1 MANVWKTLRGKKD
14 PEEKRDGMTVEEFY
28 SIYNRDNVIRT
39 HGRYGKSEDIGNSF
53 VGYINGLYKA
63 NGPIFAVCEAR
74 RAVFSEMRFTYQ
86 KLDGGRPI
94 ELVGNKNELDV
105 LETPWPNGTTG
116 ELLSRAIQ
124 DIDLAGNHYVVR
136 EGSGKDARLRRLR
149 PDWVSI
155 ILSKDPSVALDSDV
169 VGYIYKPGGKEV
181 KENWE
186 IFPVGGE
193 NGAIAHWVYLPDPE
207 SQYRGMSWMTAIL
220 NEASLDKQ
228 ATRHKLKFFENA
240 ATPNLAI
247 SFKETVSAEQFD
259 KFMEKVDNE
268 KGGVEHAYENLYI
281 GGGADVQ
288 VIGAT
293 IEQMD
298 FKRLQGLSETRIAS
312 AGGVPATVVGLSEA
326 MGTSAFN
333 DGAFR
338 AAKDSFSDR
347 TLQPLWR
354 SLCAAYAPLVPQFRN
369 HRLWYDMRDI
379 AFLRHDQ
386 KELAEIR
393 GIDASTMAKLIMNGY
408 TPDSIIDAIVN
419 EDWTVLKHTG
429 LYSVQLQPPLSKEE
443 AQAAADKKAG
453 KTDAGSSDDDSG
465 DGADGSDPST
475 DKPAKDSKDSPKGV
489 KKK

>member
-39 HGRYGKSEDIGNSF
+39 HGRFGKSEDIGNDF
-53 VGYINGLYKA
+53 VGYTQGIYKA
-63 NGPIFAVCEAR
+63 NGPVFAVCEAR
-74 RAVFSEMRFTYQ
+74 RAIFSEMRFTYQ
-86 KLDGGRPI
+86 KMDGGRPI
-94 ELVGNKNELDV
+94 ELVGNKGELNV

-136 EGSGKDARLRRLR
+136 EGSGKNSRLRRLR

-186 IFPVGGE
+186 IFPVDGE

-207 SQYRGMSWMTAIL
+207 SQYRGMSWMTSIL
-220 NEASLDKQ
+220 NEISLDKQ

-240 ATPNLAI
+240 ATPTLAI

-259 KFMEKVDNE
+259 KFMDKLDQS

-281 GGGADVQ
+281 GGGADVKA
-288 VIGAT
+288 IGST

-298 FKRLQGLSETRIAS
+298 FKRLQGLSETRIAQ
-312 AGGVPATVVGLSEA
+312 AGGVPAAVVGMSEA
-326 MGTSAFN
+326 MGSSMMN
-333 DGAFR
+333 DGNFR

-354 SLCAAYAPLVPQFRN
+354 SLCAAYAPLVSSFKN

-419 EDWTVLKHTG
+419 EDWNALKHTG
-429 LYSVQLQPPLSKEE
+429 LYSVQLQPPLTKEE
-443 AQAAADKKAG
+443 AQAANDKDKP
-453 KTDAGSSDDDSG
+453 DAGSSDDDSG
-465 DGADGSDPST
+465 DGSDGTDPPDDSDP
-475 DKPAKDSKDSPKGV
+475 KDNPKGV

>member
-1 MANVWKTLRGKKD
+1 MANVWKTLRGKGTK
-14 PEEKRDGMTVEEFY
+14 EESRFSIDDFY
-28 SIYNRDNVIRT
+28 QMYSRDNVIRT
-39 HGRYGKSEDIGNSF
+39 HGRYGDSEQIDNDFS
-53 VGYINGLYKA
+53 GYINGIFKA
-63 NGPIFAVCEAR
+63 NGPVFAVCEAR
-74 RAVFSEMRFTYQ
+74 RAVFSEMRFSYQ
-86 KLDGGRPI
+86 KLDNGRPI
-94 ELVGNKNELDV
+94 ELVGNKNELHV
-105 LETPWPNGTTG
+105 LEHPWPNGTTG

-136 EGSGKDARLRRLR
+136 EGSGKKARLRRLR

-155 ILSKDPSVALDSDV
+155 ILSKDPTEAVDVDV
-169 VGYIYKPGGKEV
+169 VGYIYKPGGQQDKTKWV
-181 KENWE
+181 
-186 IFPVGGE
+186 IYPIDGS
-193 NGAIAHWVYLPDPE
+193 NGAVAHWVYQPDPDAM
-207 SQYRGMSWMTAIL
+207 YRGMSWMTPIL
-220 NEASLDKQ
+220 KEIALDKQ
-228 ATRHKLKFFENA
+228 ATKHKLKFFENA
-240 ATPNLAI
+240 ATPNLAV
-247 SFKETVSAEQFD
+247 SFKETVSAEQFE
-259 KFMEKVDNE
+259 KFMDKLDES
-268 KGGVEHAYENLYI
+268 KGGVDHAYENLYI
-281 GGGADVQ
+281 GGGADVK

-298 FKRLQGLSETRIAS
+298 FKRLQGLSETRIAM
-312 AGGVPATVVGLSEA
+312 AAGVPATVVGLSEA

-354 SLCAAYAPLVPQFRN
+354 SLCAAYAPLVSEFRD
-369 HRLWYDMRDI
+369 HRLWFDMRDI

-453 KTDAGSSDDDSG
+453 KTDAGSTDDDSG
-465 DGADGSDPST
+465 DGSDGTDPST
-475 DKPAKDSKDSPKGV
+475 DKPAKDDKAKESKGV
-489 KKK
+489 KK